1 MEEECVSFSM
11 LLYQPLIAL
20 LSGAV
25 FIRQK
30 ERTGAE
36 GENPMATARNR
47 KNDTVFTLTRCGLLA
62 AMAVILFYI
71 EIPVVA
77 FYKLDLSTL
86 PAILA
91 GFAMGPI
98 EGVAVIL
105 VKDLVHLLGTST
117 SGVGELAD
125 FLMSSAF
132 VIPASL
138 IYRRAKSRKSA
149 VRGMLVGSVLMNL
162 PLEAIIGMG
171 AAVLPFIDNTVKL
184 VIFIT
189 APFNVLKSVVLSLVT
204 YLLYKRVSPMLHQ
217 KGGREGGDVK
227 GGKCRCGK

>member
-1 MEEECVSFSM
+1 
-11 LLYQPLIAL
+11 
-20 LSGAV
+20 
-25 FIRQK
+25 
-30 ERTGAE
+30 
-36 GENPMATARNR
+36 MATARNR
-47 KNDTVFTLTRCGLLA
+47 KSDTVFTLTRCGLLA

-91 GFAMGPI
+91 GFAMGPV

-125 FLMSSAF
+125 FLMSCAF
-132 VIPASL
+132 VVPASL
-138 IYRRAKSRKSA
+138 IYRRAKSRMSA
-149 VRGMLVGSVLMNL
+149 LRGMVVGSVLMTVAAVLINYFILIPAYQVLMNL
-162 PLEAIIGMG
+162 PLAAIIGMG
-171 AAVLPFIDNTVKL
+171 AAVLPFIDNTIKL

-189 APFNVLKSVVLSLVT
+189 APFNILKSVVLSLVA
-204 YLLYKRVSPMLHQ
+204 YLLYKRVSPLLHQ
-217 KGGREGGDVK
+217 KGGREGGEVK
-227 GGKCRCGK
+227 GGKCPCGK

>member
-1 MEEECVSFSM
+1 MTQTKRNS
-11 LLYQPLIAL
+11 
-20 LSGAV
+20 
-25 FIRQK
+25 
-30 ERTGAE
+30 
-36 GENPMATARNR
+36 ATMFN
-47 KNDTVFTLTRCGLLA
+47 LTRCGLLS

-98 EGVAVIL
+98 QGLAVIII
-105 VKDLVHLLGTST
+105 KNLVHLLGTST
-117 SGVGELAD
+117 AGVGELAD
-125 FLMSSAF
+125 ILMSCAF

-138 IYRRAKSRKSA
+138 IYRSGKTRKGA
-149 VRGMLVGSVLMNL
+149 LKAMLVGSVAMIVAAMLVNYFILIPAYQVLMNL

-171 AAVLPFIDNTVKL
+171 QAVLPFVDNTVKL

-189 APFNVLKSVVLSLVT
+189 APFNILKAAVLSFVT
-204 YLLYKRVSPMLHQ
+204 YLLYKRVSPLLHQ
-217 KGGREGGDVK
+217 KSGR
-227 GGKCRCGK
+227 